1 MPERLPYFFLSYARG
16 DDDAYV
22 RRFYED
28 LCKEVRMRSGEPAGF
43 EIGFLDTRDIGLGVP
58 WTEELTRA
66 LQRSRTFIA
75 LCSPLYF
82 NSEYCG
88 KEWAVFAERIR
99 HASAQSGSRAP
110 LMFPLVWMA
119 GTVMHHSA
127 QELQQTTERLGLRYR
142 EDGLRNYMRLGKH
155 RDRRLNF
162 VSALAE
168 MIVVNARTFPLQS
181 VPGRT
186 DIRFVQSTFAPE
198 KGPTGSGNP
207 RPTAKHVH
215 FVVAAASRER
225 MREHRSELD
234 YYGDTYGDW
243 APYRP
248 HLAQPLGSYASAIA
262 ARRQFRAEVADIAE
276 LPDRAERA
284 RLHNQLLVLLV
295 DAWATRLSEH
305 GSMLARHDADDS
317 ATTAVMIPLNRH
329 DGESIDHW
337 RTLDEACRLVLSRS
351 ARHQDPRMFRFGVP
365 TYDDFT
371 SVLDEV
377 LEHAYN
383 RLLAEGESLR
393 VPPDLQVARPI
404 LDGPQPKPENEP
416 WPRDTS

>member
-16 DDDAYV
+16 GDDAYV
-22 RRFYED
+22 RKFFEE

-43 EIGFLDTRDIGLGVP
+43 EIGFLDTRDIGLGAP
-58 WTEELTRA
+58 WTEELTSA
-66 LQRSRTFIA
+66 LQRSRTFVA

-88 KEWAVFAERIR
+88 KEWAVFAERVR
-99 HASAQSGSRAP
+99 YTSTQSGSRPP

-119 GTVMHHSA
+119 GTAMHNSA
-127 QELQQTTERLGLRYR
+127 QELQQTTEHLGLRYR

-155 RDRRLNF
+155 RDRRLSF
-162 VSALAE
+162 ISALAE
-168 MIVVNARTFPLQS
+168 MIVANARTFPLQPL
-181 VPGRT
+181 PGRT

-198 KGPTGSGNP
+198 KGPAGSAAL
-207 RPTAKHVH
+207 RHTAKHVH
-215 FVVAAASRER
+215 FVVAAASREH
-225 MREHRSELD
+225 MRAHRTRLD

-248 HLAQPLGSYASAIA
+248 HLSQPLGSYASAIA
-262 ARRQFRAEVADIAE
+262 ARRQFRAEVADIGE
-276 LPDRAERA
+276 LSDRAERA
-284 RLHNQLLVLLV
+284 RAHNQLLVLLV
-295 DAWATRLSEH
+295 DAWATQLTEH
-305 GSMLARHDADDS
+305 GSMLAQHDADGS
-317 ATTAVMIPLNRH
+317 ATAAVMIPLNRH
-329 DGESIDHW
+329 DNESIDHW
-337 RTLDEACRLVLSRS
+337 RTLDEACRMVLARS

-365 TYDDFT
+365 THDDFT

-393 VPPDLQVARPI
+393 VPPDLHVDRPI
-404 LDGPQPKPENEP
+404 LDGPQSRPENET